1 MFYFKNKT
9 CVRMFGIHKMN
20 KHFDMIPRMKHYKD
34 IVSFF
39 CCLFF
44 NINWATYLLL
54 SFFQIQLGNV
64 SFAVFFFSNS
74 IGQMHYLGLGLKGIP
89 SLPHLFE
96 KKDYCQKK
104 TNYFFVT
111 AGNKSSLVRFLI
123 LGLSRNKSFTKFC
136 SCFF

>member
-1 MFYFKNKT
+1 MFLVFFMIKNEKLFW
-9 CVRMFGIHKMN
+9 CSISKI
-20 KHFDMIPRMKHYKD
+20 KHVLGCLVFIKWTNILTWSPGWNITKILCR
-34 IVSFF
+34 SFAVFFSISIGQLIF

-44 NINWATYLLL
+44 KFNWANTLSRVGSKGDPVTAPSIWKKGLL
-54 SFFQIQLGNV
+54 S
-64 SFAVFFFSNS
+64 
-74 IGQMHYLGLGLKGIP
+74 
-89 SLPHLFE
+89 
-96 KKDYCQKK
+96 KK